1 MTFKPFLTG
10 IAVTGLT
17 LGSLGLTSVPAHA
30 LTIGSQIDAIW
41 FGDASADN
49 FDFATFFLDSGPEP
63 GFTFVTGKGD
73 IPTGLLS
80 AAIKDIPSFAAF
92 VPINDFIFFGNGVDY
107 NFSLS
112 AITPTISGN
121 SLSIALKGLF
131 ADGTPGVG
139 TLTTQLD
146 GEPVRAWSATVTA
159 VPTPAL
165 LPGLIGMGVAALRRK
180 DEESAEEN
188 A

>member
-1 MTFKPFLTG
+1 MTFKPLLTG

-17 LGSLGLTSVPAHA
+17 LGSLSLASVPAHA
-30 LTIGSQIDAIW
+30 LSIGSQIDAIW
-41 FGDASADN
+41 FGDASTNN
-49 FDFATFFLDSGPEP
+49 FDFATFFLNSGPEP

-73 IPTGLLS
+73 IPTGLQF
-80 AAIKDIPSFAAF
+80 ATIKDIPSFSAF
-92 VPINDFIFFGNGVDY
+92 VPIDNFIYFGDGVNY

-121 SLSIALKGLF
+121 SLSIALRGIF

-146 GEPVRAWSATVTA
+146 GEPVRSWSATVTA

-165 LPGLIGMGVAALRRK
+165 LPGLLGLGIAALRRK
-180 DEESAEEN
+180 DGEPTEEN